1 VRAQYSHHIP
11 PKSPHLVC
19 TSVPVHVRV
28 VHIIVGVGGSGGM
41 AGGSGGMAGGSGG
54 MAGMSDPMA

>member
-1 VRAQYSHHIP
+1 MRAQYSHHIP

-41 AGGSGGMAGGSGG
+41 AGGSGGMAG
-54 MAGMSDPMA
+54 MSDPMA